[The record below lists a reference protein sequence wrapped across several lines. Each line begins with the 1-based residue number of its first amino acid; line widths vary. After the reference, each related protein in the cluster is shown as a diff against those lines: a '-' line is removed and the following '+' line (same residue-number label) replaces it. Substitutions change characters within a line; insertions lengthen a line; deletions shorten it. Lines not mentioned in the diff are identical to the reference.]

1 MASNVAEDLA
11 PLTVSDEAG
20 RSIPLGSLWT
30 DRPAVV
36 VFVRQFG

>member
-1 MASNVAEDLA
+1 MPGNAAQHLA
-11 PLTVSDEAG
+11 PLTVADEAG
-20 RSIPLGSLWT
+20 QPVPLGSLWA